1 MITRMTAGTIPTKL
15 AIVSVSHRDVS
26 DLQRY
31 SQSRR
36 PHGSYKAT
44 GSLVTGH
51 SQKKPLAG
59 MTPTLFPY

>member
-31 SQSRR
+31 SQSRW

-44 GSLVTGH
+44 GSLVTSR
-51 SQKKPLAG
+51 SQKSH
-59 MTPTLFPY
+59 